1 MKKTTA
7 SILTVAVAG
16 SILTAFAQT
25 PVPPGQPAQTP
36 PAAGR
41 QGGRGGGQQPMPP
54 GPNPNSQY
62 RQGPDSM
69 AQEGVPKGEIRGP
82 FTLPRKNNSRNQNK
96 LGGLLPES
104 TE

>member
-7 SILTVAVAG
+7 SILTVVVAG

-62 RQGPDSM
+62 RLGPDSM

-82 FTLPRKNNSRNQNK
+82 FTLPSKAYPGTRSEERRV
-96 LGGLLPES
+96 G
-104 TE
+104 